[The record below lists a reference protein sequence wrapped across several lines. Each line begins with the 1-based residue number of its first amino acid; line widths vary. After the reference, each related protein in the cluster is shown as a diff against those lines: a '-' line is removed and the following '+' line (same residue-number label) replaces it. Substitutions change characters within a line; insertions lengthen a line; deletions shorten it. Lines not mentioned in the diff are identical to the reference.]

1 MYSRVDI
8 TNRDQK
14 DQKDGKE
21 NKTIM
26 KEGKEEV
33 EGERE
38 K

>member
-21 NKTIM
+21 NKKIM
-26 KEGKEEV
+26 KKEGK
-33 EGERE
+33 
-38 K
+38 KKK